1 MLEGPYRMATV
12 TCEARSDGEVE
23 IIGSGRLS
31 QGEAALLIAEI
42 VKAATLAHMK
52 SGGLFPTTGAEVE
65 ATIAYAET
73 TAVGLLPGE
82 PTKDYSVL
90 TLHFGAV
97 AIGIAISNA
106 EARKLGQSLIAA
118 SADGLAAH

>member
-1 MLEGPYRMATV
+1 MATV
-12 TCEARSDGEVE
+12 TCEARSDGDVE

-52 SGGLFPTTGAEVE
+52 SGGLFPTTGTEVE
-65 ATIAYAET
+65 ATIAYVET

-82 PTKDYSVL
+82 PTKDYSLL

-97 AIGIAISNA
+97 AVGIAIPNP

-118 SADGLAAH
+118 SADALAPH

>member
-1 MLEGPYRMATV
+1 MGTV
-12 TCEARSDGEVE
+12 TCEGRSDGDVE

-52 SGGLFPTTGAEVE
+52 SGGLFPTTGTEVE
-65 ATIAYAET
+65 ATIAYVET

-82 PTKDYSVL
+82 PTKDYSLL

-97 AIGIAISNA
+97 AVGIAIPNP
-106 EARKLGQSLIAA
+106 EARKPGQSLIAV
-118 SADGLAAH
+118 SADSLAPH

>member
-1 MLEGPYRMATV
+1 MASV

-42 VKAATLAHMK
+42 VKATTQSHK
-52 SGGLFPTTGAEVE
+52 RSGGLFPVTGTEVE
-65 ATIAYAET
+65 AVVAYVET

-82 PTKDYSVL
+82 PRKDCSLL

-97 AIGIAISNA
+97 AIGIAIPNA
-106 EARKLGQSLIAA
+106 EARKLGQFLIAA
-118 SADGLAAH
+118 SADGLAPH